1 MNRLGEVKDV
11 YSMNKDAWALQN
23 KTVQAPEPSHPSSF
37 DPSNHSTASEQRYN
51 GAAFFHERKGK
62 EGERGDK
69 DKNKKGKR
77 RPHVFIMEEM
87 QLGYPRAEFE
97 LLSSPELRVKRA
109 RFVYS
114 VVPLTKRISDQVP
127 SGNGPPEGSVG
138 IRNLSVHARSRL
150 KQTLLLYSTMAEK
163 REKNGGHFIV

>member
-1 MNRLGEVKDV
+1 MPELFKTKPSEPLNR
-11 YSMNKDAWALQN
+11 A
-23 KTVQAPEPSHPSSF
+23 TPPPSTPPTTPLPLSRDTMVLLF
-37 DPSNHSTASEQRYN
+37 FF
-51 GAAFFHERKGK
+51 FFHERKGK

-97 LLSSPELRVKRA
+97 LRSSPKLRVKRA

-114 VVPLTKRISDQVP
+114 VVSPTKHVSDQVP
-127 SGNGPPEGSVG
+127 SGNGLPEGSVG
-138 IRNLSVHARSRL
+138 IGNLSVHARSQL
-150 KQTLLLYSTMAEK
+150 KQTLLLYSTIAEIW
-163 REKNGGHFIV
+163 GGA

>member
-1 MNRLGEVKDV
+1 
-11 YSMNKDAWALQN
+11 MNKDAWALQN
-23 KTVQAPEPSHPSSF
+23 KTFQAPEPSHPSSSF
-37 DPSNHSTASEQRYN
+37 QPSNHSTASEHWYN
-51 GAAFFHERKGK
+51 SAAFFHERKGK

-97 LLSSPELRVKRA
+97 LLSSAELRVKRT

-114 VVPLTKRISDQVP
+114 VVPLTKRVSDQVP

-138 IRNLSVHARSRL
+138 IKNLSVHARSRL
-150 KQTLLLYSTMAEK
+150 NQTRLVHSTMAK
-163 REKNGGHFIV
+163 RGGQNRRHSTKKRGHCTV